1 MGGLRITYDQL
12 ERFFLDIQK
21 FSLSSGKWVVETTT
35 GMPPLGITGYC
46 CSVIG
51 DQAYYFGGNNFLKR
65 GDLHNSI
72 TQLSIDTL
80 HWKKL
85 KETNPD
91 LPVMRRAYGG
101 MVSFECNGK
110 HHLLIIGGMGLA
122 PTKPVPG
129 IEYCLCQKDD
139 VYLDATTLYQTNEH
153 SIYDISAGI
162 QYTIHCHLDLIAFTC
177 MMIISLFINNSI
189 SMPYRTYV
197 INVALHALCICVS

>member
-1 MGGLRITYDQL
+1 MGGRLRITYDQV

-21 FSLSSGKWVVETTT
+21 FSLSSGKWVVNKTN
-35 GMPPLGITGYC
+35 GMPPQGIAGYC

-51 DQAYYFGGNNFLKR
+51 DQAHYFGGNNFLKR
-65 GDLHNSI
+65 GDLHNSV

-80 HWKKL
+80 HWKVL

-110 HHLLIIGGMGLA
+110 HHLLIIGGIGLA
-122 PTKPVPG
+122 PTKQVSAT
-129 IEYCLCQKDD
+129 EYWLCQKDD
-139 VYLDATTLYQTNEH
+139 VLIDATTLYQTNEH

-162 QYTIHCHLDLIAFTC
+162 HCHLDLIAFTC
-177 MMIISLFINNSI
+177 MMIISLFII
-189 SMPYRTYV
+189 SMPYRAYI
-197 INVALHALCICVS
+197 INVALHALCTCVS

>member
-1 MGGLRITYDQL
+1 MDGRLRTTYDQV

-35 GMPPLGITGYC
+35 GMPPLGIAEYC

-51 DQAYYFGGNNFLKR
+51 DQAYYFGGYNFFKQ

-80 HWKKL
+80 HWKVL
-85 KETNPD
+85 QETNPD
-91 LPVMRRAYGG
+91 LPVMRRACGG

-110 HHLLIIGGMGLA
+110 YHLLIIGGMGLA

-129 IEYCLCQKDD
+129 TEYWLCQKDD
-139 VYLDATTLYQTNEH
+139 VYLDATTSYQTNEH
-153 SIYDISAGI
+153 SIYNISAGI
-162 QYTIHCHLDLIAFTC
+162 SFFNLMHD
-177 MMIISLFINNSI
+177 IINYI
-189 SMPYRTYV
+189 
-197 INVALHALCICVS
+197 